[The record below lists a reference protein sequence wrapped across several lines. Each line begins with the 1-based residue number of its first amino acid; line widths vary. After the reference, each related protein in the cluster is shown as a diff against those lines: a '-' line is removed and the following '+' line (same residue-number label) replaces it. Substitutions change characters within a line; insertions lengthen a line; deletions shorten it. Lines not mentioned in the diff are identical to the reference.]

1 MSMTIE
7 NIRTDFGLR
16 LKRPDI
22 IVVPGIFDSLS
33 GLLAEQAGFEALF
46 FSGSALSYSQL
57 ARPDLGLVT
66 VTELA
71 EAVART
77 ADRVS
82 VPIIADVDSGFGAA
96 PHAARTMKALE
107 RAGASV
113 VQIEDQVVVKPDFA
127 LSSRPLVTIQEMTNK
142 IKAML
147 DARDSGATLL
157 SARTDASHDSAQEAI
172 ERAVAYRE
180 AGADLIFAEG
190 MTRTD
195 DLMRLAQAVGQG
207 TPMVY
212 NASYPEAD
220 AVDAASLDRLGMRVV
235 LFPGIAVQCAAAG
248 MIEGLKN
255 LKADP
260 SLMGGAKSPLSG
272 KSLNKILGRTAFLD
286 AFETSD

>member
-7 NIRTDFGLR
+7 SIRMDFRLR

-57 ARPDLGLVT
+57 GRPDLGLIT

-71 EAVART
+71 DAVART

-82 VPIIADVDSGFGAA
+82 VPIIVDVDSGFGAA

-113 VQIEDQVVVKPDFA
+113 VQIEDQVVVKPDSA
-127 LSSRPLVTIQEMTNK
+127 LSSRPLITIQEMTNK

-147 DARDSGATLL
+147 DARDMDATLL
-157 SARTDASHDSAQEAI
+157 SARTDASHDSAEDAI
-172 ERAVAYRE
+172 ERAVAYQE

-190 MTRTD
+190 MTQAD
-195 DLMRLAQAVGQG
+195 DLMRLAQAIGQE
-207 TPMVY
+207 TPIVY
-212 NASYPEAD
+212 NASYPESD
-220 AVDAASLDRLGMRVV
+220 AVDADALDRLGIRVA
-235 LFPGIAVQCAAAG
+235 LFPGIAVQSAAAG

-260 SLMGGAKSPLSG
+260 SLLGGARSPLSG
-272 KSLNKILGRTAFLD
+272 KSLNTILGRTAFLE
-286 AFETSD
+286 AFET